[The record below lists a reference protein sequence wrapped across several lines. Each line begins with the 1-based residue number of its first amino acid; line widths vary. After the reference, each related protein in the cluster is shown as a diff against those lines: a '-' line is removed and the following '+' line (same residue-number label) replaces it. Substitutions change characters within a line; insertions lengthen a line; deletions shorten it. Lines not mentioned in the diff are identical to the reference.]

1 MALPYNLRPKYFW
14 SLSIFLPDITKFS
27 NLRVSLKLNA
37 NWMHFRKILTNANST
52 SECFWLH
59 CAPKTLKAKSPKI
72 AKNLCFHESASFFQ
86 LMIPV
91 SPVIKFSAPFNCLG
105 HWLPIWRPLSDWPG
119 WLAGWSTGAQRRLL
133 DLSRCCSWSTRR
145 SLGASARRRGVRC
158 CVWAS
163 NQWSLICVKT
173 GLWSLTDWVLRHSKY
188 VEF

>member
-14 SLSIFLPDITKFS
+14 SLSIFLPDITKLS

-119 WLAGWSTGAQRRLL
+119 WLAGRPAHSGGYLTLAAAAADQRAGQ
-133 DLSRCCSWSTRR
+133 D
-145 SLGASARRRGVRC
+145 ASARRRGGVRC

-173 GLWSLTDWVLRHSKY
+173 GLWSLTDWVLRHSMY